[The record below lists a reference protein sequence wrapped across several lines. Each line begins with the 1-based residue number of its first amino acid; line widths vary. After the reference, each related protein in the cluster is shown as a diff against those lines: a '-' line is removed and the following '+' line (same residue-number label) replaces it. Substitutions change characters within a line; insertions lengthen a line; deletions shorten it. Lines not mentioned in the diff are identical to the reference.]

1 MGCGF
6 DDADTDFVAEEEPP
20 NALGFE
26 NNSEPWE
33 MPALSIPP
41 DAMLATGSASLS
53 SQSTRPE
60 KPTSTTCADKGGSN
74 LAIDS
79 KRRRISKKTA
89 LQGSDHATSSSSAT
103 LPLLPVLGIGEGP
116 DEGEADSMPAEADS
130 SATAPADV
138 VVKESFPM
146 KQLWDSWNRRKQYLW
161 CFEKVRG
168 YWATLPSTKK
178 KYGEATYR
186 GIRSVFGTMSKAEK
200 TQVGSSYCNTCKA
213 PDYVREAVSNAFGST
228 VSNSKTFGKTLL
240 LTYNGP
246 WGLKDGEATTAGSL
260 LILSLDE
267 VVALLRN
274 DPATQTLCQELKEFS
289 EELKS
294 YLCCSD
300 VSCCVEVCTNT
311 LKEQGKAKCHI
322 HIWVRCCKKIW
333 VKDATKLLFQGQGPN
348 LSGVMGGMVRDTRQ
362 SSFQGMLY
370 TSSMKVGSV
379 FSFATREAFTGYLV
393 QPSWLMN
400 MLQAKKISFDTCK
413 EAVLKTCQNVGKYL
427 KDLEVV
433 EEHHRMKEIV
443 EEVARVQRVLALRRR
458 PFMTLPVVVKWQKQY
473 EQDDFRYRFL
483 VLEGPSQHGKTQFV
497 RSLVPEE
504 NILEVTC
511 SGGVPVDFRSFRR
524 HKHKLVLFDEIEAQ
538 QVLALRKAFQAG
550 ASPVQLGQS
559 QTGIY
564 TYTIFLHRVMFVLCS
579 NTWTESLSKLKPG
592 DANWIQSNQIHITID
607 QHLYL

>member
-26 NNSEPWE
+26 NNLEPWE

-89 LQGSDHATSSSSAT
+89 LQGSDHTSSSSAT

-138 VVKESFPM
+138 VVKDVFPL

-161 CFEKVRG
+161 CFDKLRG
-168 YWATLPSTKK
+168 YWATLPSTKE

-267 VVALLRN
+267 VVALLAFAMVYKMLIVN
-274 DPATQTLCQELKEFS
+274 KVACIL
-289 EELKS
+289 
-294 YLCCSD
+294 
-300 VSCCVEVCTNT
+300 
-311 LKEQGKAKCHI
+311 I
-322 HIWVRCCKKIW
+322 
-333 VKDATKLLFQGQGPN
+333 KLNQSLIVVAMMA
-348 LSGVMGGMVRDTRQ
+348 GV
-362 SSFQGMLY
+362 
-370 TSSMKVGSV
+370 
-379 FSFATREAFTGYLV
+379 
-393 QPSWLMN
+393 
-400 MLQAKKISFDTCK
+400 
-413 EAVLKTCQNVGKYL
+413 
-427 KDLEVV
+427 
-433 EEHHRMKEIV
+433 
-443 EEVARVQRVLALRRR
+443 
-458 PFMTLPVVVKWQKQY
+458 
-473 EQDDFRYRFL
+473 
-483 VLEGPSQHGKTQFV
+483 
-497 RSLVPEE
+497 
-504 NILEVTC
+504 
-511 SGGVPVDFRSFRR
+511 
-524 HKHKLVLFDEIEAQ
+524 
-538 QVLALRKAFQAG
+538 
-550 ASPVQLGQS
+550 
-559 QTGIY
+559 
-564 TYTIFLHRVMFVLCS
+564 
-579 NTWTESLSKLKPG
+579 
-592 DANWIQSNQIHITID
+592 
-607 QHLYL
+607 